1 MVGRFSTAAGST
13 GRADSAE
20 VTPSLPLRWNSFP
33 GCLWLHPYP
42 GARKL
47 FLFLPHPFTSGDTFR
62 LPVSEMQRGQSAR
75 SHPSPTPGAD
85 PEVPCWRA
93 VEAAAGW
100 VQGRPPRCLNPSPA
114 RNATSRP
121 LTLPLLGVLCFL
133 VLTLF
138 STVVQNLNSATPLP
152 PLTQGQT
159 QERMVVTWPF
169 GE

>member
-1 MVGRFSTAAGST
+1 MRSIFPSFSKASERLTTGRMVGRFSTAAGST

-62 LPVSEMQRGQSAR
+62 LPVSETQRSQSAHGR
-75 SHPSPTPGAD
+75 PSPTPGAD

-100 VQGRPPRCLNPSPA
+100 VQGRPPALSKPLSCEKRYFSSSHLASPG
-114 RNATSRP
+114 S
-121 LTLPLLGVLCFL
+121 PLLPRPHIIFHCG
-133 VLTLF
+133 
-138 STVVQNLNSATPLP
+138 SKP
-152 PLTQGQT
+152 
-159 QERMVVTWPF
+159 
-169 GE
+169 